1 MDKIIF
7 ISRGQPTLEAGA
19 FGQDE
24 FNSKKYE
31 VNRVIFQQA
40 LYQTHKTRV
49 YARIERWSK
58 SIFVSWGACTI
69 D

>member
-1 MDKIIF
+1 MDKIIC

-31 VNRVIFQQA
+31 VNGVIFQQA

-49 YARIERWSK
+49 HARIER
-58 SIFVSWGACTI
+58 
-69 D
+69 